1 MHHVV
6 SFAVAAALAGAP
18 AILSAQDAVAPEA
31 PPAPQAVQPVQAVAA
46 APRPATVLPAGTEIM
61 LKMTQEVTTK
71 GRGWEEGD
79 QFNLVTAAPTLLGEY
94 VVIPQGTKA
103 IGRITWLTSRG
114 AFGKSGKMDIELE
127 YLELGG
133 RRINL
138 DGTYRQEG
146 NGATLAT
153 VGGVIAAGV
162 FAGFITGRSG
172 TIPAGRELL
181 ATLESD
187 LPVALPAGASIAP
200 KPIQATY
207 ATPAQ
212 GMTASGTAEAAAADA
227 MANVEASDAEMR
239 ARNEEAARADTEAN
253 IEAAIDAQALN
264 EPERK

>member
-1 MHHVV
+1 MKFAAIPAIFAAV
-6 SFAVAAALAGAP
+6 FAVPGA
-18 AILSAQDAVAPEA
+18 AQDTAPMQPSAV
-31 PPAPQAVQPVQAVAA
+31 VPVQAVRA
-46 APRPATVLPAGTEIM
+46 APQPETVLPAGTEIM

-79 QFNLVTAAPTLLGEY
+79 QFNLVTAAPVLLGEY

-103 IGRITWLTSRG
+103 VGRITWLTSRG
-114 AFGKSGKMDIELE
+114 AFGKSGKMDVEME

-172 TIPAGRELL
+172 TIPAGRELM

-187 LPVALPAGASIAP
+187 LPVALPAGASLAP
-200 KPIQATY
+200 KPVQATY
-207 ATPAQ
+207 ATPARA
-212 GMTASGTAEAAAADA
+212 MTASETAEAAH
-227 MANVEASDAEMR
+227 
-239 ARNEEAARADTEAN
+239 ADTMDNIDAANAAMEAN
-253 IEAAIDAQALN
+253 GSEDATAEKAIKVDG
-264 EPERK
+264 E